1 MKLKQYQTDTLSTL
15 RRFLEEARV
24 AGPKG
29 AYEAI
34 IKEPEQA
41 KRLGRFGG
49 SYTPLAELPNV
60 PYVCLRLPTGGGKT
74 ILGAHSIGIARD
86 AWVEKDYPMVLWLV
100 PSNTIRLQTAEALK
114 NARHPYRQALDEA
127 FDGRVR
133 VFDIAE
139 FTHIRPHDIRDHCCI
154 VVGTIQTL
162 RVSNTEGRKV
172 YSHNENMEPHFTT
185 LPKAL
190 PGLEM
195 LEGGGVKFS
204 FANLMH
210 IHRPLMIVDE
220 AHNAVTGLTRE
231 MQGRVNPSAIIE
243 FTATPRLNSNI
254 LHSVTAQEL
263 KLAEMIKLPIMLSE
277 HDTWQNAVNGAISSR
292 ASLAE
297 EADKDPD
304 YIRPIVLFQAQP
316 KNQEVTVEVLK
327 KHLIE
332 VEQIAEHKI
341 AVATGDQR
349 ELDGINL
356 FDPKCPIEYVI
367 TVEALKEGW
376 DCSFA
381 YAFCSVSRI
390 QSAVD
395 VEQLLGRV
403 LRMPYAKRRKAEDL
417 NRAYAF
423 LSEPSFGVAARSLAD
438 KLVAMG
444 FEEDE
449 AAANIEPAQTSLDVD
464 TGLFGPR
471 DKPKPTFTHTVVATP
486 EVVAELK
493 KQEGLTVRATED
505 GKVEIAVTG
514 RVDGG
519 LEQAIIQALPET
531 ERISFSAAVTKYR
544 VEVRDQLSPAEQGE
558 AFRVPRL
565 VSQIQGAFEFADTDV
580 FMEFHDWSLLNHSS
594 KLGEVEFA
602 IRETARSFEIDLD
615 GNRITYQFAEEAEQ
629 LALDVDVDGWTPEA
643 LVLWLDRQ
651 VRQQDIHQSELLRWL
666 RDLVGHLIT
675 ARGMHIAALMRCKFI
690 LARKVREKLAAIRQQ
705 ERNGVYQR
713 YLFAPEAKVDVSFDQ
728 AFAFKDGM
736 YWDQR
741 RYRGRWKPRRHF
753 LGPEKVSAFDGAEN
767 GEEFQCAQA
776 VDSLPGLKFWI
787 RNVARHPNSFWLPT
801 ATDKFYPDFVTQMED
816 GKLLVVEYK
825 GAHIADGA
833 DTAEKRT
840 IGQLWERNSGGKGLF
855 VVVEKTLDGKDMRTQ
870 MIEKIGV

>member
-1 MKLKQYQTDTLSTL
+1 MKLKQYQTDTLSIL
-15 RRFLEEARV
+15 RRFFEEARV

-29 AYEAI
+29 AYEAMTR
-34 IKEPEQA
+34 EPEQA
-41 KRLGRFGG
+41 KRLGRYGG
-49 SYTPLAELPNV
+49 TYTPLAELPNV

-74 ILGAHSIGIARD
+74 ILGAHSIAVARD

-133 VFDIAE
+133 VFDIAD

-172 YSHNENMEPHFTT
+172 YAHNENMEPHFTA
-185 LPKAL
+185 LPRSL
-190 PGLEM
+190 PGLEP
-195 LEGGGVKFS
+195 LDGGGVKFS

-231 MQGRVNPSAIIE
+231 MQARVNPSAIIE

-263 KLAEMIKLPIMLSE
+263 KREEMIKLPIMLSE
-277 HDTWQNAVNGAISSR
+277 HDTWQNAVNGAIAAR

-297 EADKDPD
+297 EAEKDPD

-316 KNQEVTVEVLK
+316 KNQEVTVEALK
-327 KHLIE
+327 THLME
-332 VEQIAEHKI
+332 VEQIPAEKI

-349 ELDGINL
+349 ELDGIDL
-356 FDPKCPIEYVI
+356 FDPQCPIEYVI

-403 LRMPYAKRRKAEDL
+403 LRMPYAKRRKADPL

-423 LSEPSFGVAARSLAD
+423 LSEPSFGEAARSLAD

-449 AAANIEPAQTSLDVD
+449 ARDNIEPAQASLDAD

-471 DKPKPTFTHTVVATP
+471 DKPKPTFRHTVTATP
-486 EVVAELK
+486 EVVAELRK
-493 KQEGLTVRATED
+493 RGGVSLRDTGGGRI
-505 GKVEIAVTG
+505 EIAVTG
-514 RVDGG
+514 RVDGA
-519 LEQAIIQALPET
+519 LEKIIADTLPET
-531 ERISFSAAVTKYR
+531 ERQGFAEAVAKYR
-544 VEVRDQLSPAEQGE
+544 VDVKDQLSPAEQGE
-558 AFRVPRL
+558 AFEVPRL
-565 VSQIQGAFEFADTDV
+565 MAEIQGELAFADTDM
-580 FMEFHDWSLLNHSS
+580 FMEFHDWSLLDHSP
-594 KLGEVEFA
+594 KLGEAEFA

-615 GNRITYQFAEEAEQ
+615 GNRITYQFADEAEQ
-629 LALDVDVDGWTPEA
+629 LALDVDVEGWTPEA

-651 VRQQDIHQSELLRWL
+651 VRQPDIHQSELLRWL

-675 ARGMHIAALMRCKFI
+675 ARGMHITALMRCKFI

-705 ERNGVYQR
+705 ERDGVYQR
-713 YLFAPEAKVDVSFDQ
+713 YLFAPEAKVDVSFDE
-728 AFAFKDGM
+728 AFSFKDGM

-741 RYRGRWKPRRHF
+741 RYRGRWKPRKHF
-753 LGPEKVSAFDGAEN
+753 LGPDHVPAFDGAEN

-776 VDSLPGLKFWI
+776 IDSLPGLKFWI

-801 ATDKFYPDFVTQMED
+801 ATDKFYPDFVAQLED
-816 GKLLVVEYK
+816 GRLLVVEYK
-825 GAHIADGA
+825 GAHIAEGP

-840 IGQLWERNSGGKGLF
+840 IGELWEKTNGGKGLF
-855 VVVEKTLDGKDMRTQ
+855 IVIEKTVNGKDMRAQ
-870 MIEKIGV
+870 LVEKIGA